1 MNMRSLSLAALTML
15 DVPPPEQVRI
25 AALTGYSHVGLRLLP
40 ATPDDPNYDMLGD
53 TPTVRETLAALR
65 DTGIRVSDVEIVRLT
80 PDFSL
85 DALQPFL
92 ETAARLEAQ
101 QVLVAGN
108 DGEIRRSAD
117 NLARLAQAGEAY
129 GLTMNLEPMPWTQMR
144 TLADAQALIAASG
157 QNNVCILV
165 DAIHFWR
172 AGESLDT
179 LATLAPQQ
187 LNYMQLCDAPALIPT
202 DTQEL
207 IYQARS
213 ARKVPGEGG
222 LDLHGLMAA
231 LPPTLPVSLEVPLA
245 GAQGALPAQ
254 QRAQLLFNAAQSFL

>member
-1 MNMRSLSLAALTML
+1 MNMRSLSLAALTVL
-15 DVPPPEQVRI
+15 DVSPPEQVRI

-157 QNNVCILV
+157 QNNVGILV

-231 LPPTLPVSLEVPLA
+231 LPSTLPVSLEVPLA

>member
-40 ATPDDPNYDMLGD
+40 ATPDDPDYDMLGD

-92 ETAARLEAQ
+92 ETAARLEAK

-144 TLADAQALIAASG
+144 TLANAQALIAASG
-157 QNNVCILV
+157 QNNVGILV

-231 LPPTLPVSLEVPLA
+231 LPSTLPVSLEVPLA

>member
-40 ATPDDPNYDMLGD
+40 ATPDDPDYDMLGD

-157 QNNVCILV
+157 QNNVGILV

-231 LPPTLPVSLEVPLA
+231 LPSTLPVSLEVPLA

>member
-65 DTGIRVSDVEIVRLT
+65 DTGIRASDVVIVRLT

-157 QNNVCILV
+157 QNNVGILV

-231 LPPTLPVSLEVPLA
+231 LPPMLPVSLEVPLA

>member
-40 ATPDDPNYDMLGD
+40 ATPDDPDYDMLGD

-92 ETAARLEAQ
+92 DTAARLEAQ
-101 QVLVAGN
+101 QVL
-108 DGEIRRSAD
+108 RRSTD
-117 NLARLAQAGEAY
+117 NLARLAQAGAAY
-129 GLTMNLEPMPWTQMR
+129 GLTMNLEPMPWTQIR
-144 TLADAQALIAASG
+144 TLADAQTLINASG
-157 QNNVCILV
+157 QSNVGILV

-231 LPPTLPVSLEVPLA
+231 LPSMLPVSLEVPLA